1 MIRLLVL
8 VLIAANLFY
17 LGWTQWITEQEPR
30 LVAPSASV
38 TASASTPGAV
48 QSPAPPPCT
57 TIGTGYDQTRALE
70 IEELLRGMQLL
81 PERRDVAENVSEG
94 WWVYVANPSAAAQ
107 ARTLRAIQRAGIRDA
122 FAMADDPQFRVSVGL
137 FMEEDGAR
145 TRAEAVRALQL
156 EASVSER
163 IQQRTAVWFDLPGT
177 SRQALNLGHL
187 SAEGVEVQELRVEDC
202 PARAEVPTDVAAPED
217 AAGPATAPQV

>member
-8 VLIAANLFY
+8 VLVAANLFY
-17 LGWTQWITEQEPR
+17 FGWTQWITEQEPR
-30 LVAPSASV
+30 LVAPSSV
-38 TASASTPGAV
+38 SAIASAPGVAAP
-48 QSPAPPPCT
+48 PAPAPCT
-57 TIGTGYDQTRALE
+57 TVGTGHDQTRALE

-94 WWVYVANPSAAAQ
+94 WWVYVPNNSAVAQ

-122 FAMADDPQFRVSVGL
+122 FAMADDPEFRVSVGL

-156 EASVSER
+156 DASVSER
-163 IQQRTAVWFDLPGT
+163 MQQRTAVWFDLPGT
-177 SRQALNLGHL
+177 AREALDLAQL
-187 SAEGVEVQELRVEDC
+187 DAEGVDLQELRVEDC
-202 PARAEVPTDVAAPED
+202 PAQAEVPADVAVPED
-217 AAGPATAPQV
+217 AAGPATVPQV